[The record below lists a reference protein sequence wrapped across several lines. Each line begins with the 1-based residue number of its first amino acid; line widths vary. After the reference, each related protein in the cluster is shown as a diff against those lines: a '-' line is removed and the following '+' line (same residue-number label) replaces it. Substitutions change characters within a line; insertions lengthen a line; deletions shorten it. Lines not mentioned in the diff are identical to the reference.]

1 MSPHNIPLLLYE
13 VSLIC
18 IHNNIFL
25 NKLQL
30 LTKNPIY
37 YIINIERC
45 DIKMSKKILLLI
57 LTIMFILM
65 PFTTVE
71 AKTLG
76 DLKNEL
82 KELERKQAEAEKK
95 KNLTE
100 SEINNLADEIS
111 TITANIE
118 KIKEDIKTAED
129 EIAASEKEIEEKR
142 EETDELLKFLQVSSG
157 ENVYLEYIFE
167 ADSYTDF
174 IYRYSVV
181 SQLTEYNNNL
191 MAELEELVETLEN
204 KKVEYNN
211 NKRKLEQKSSDL
223 TSKLAVLRVNL
234 ETYKEEGT
242 SIEDDIEDMKEKID
256 ELEEIG
262 CKDNEDIT
270 TCGRSSGMVNASG
283 WSYPLS
289 WGCVTSEYVGFGYRP
304 DWSGSVSGHHG
315 IDLDCVNEGTTVY
328 AAAAGVVERV
338 AYELSCGGNIV
349 WVYHMVNG
357 QPYTTVYMHLL
368 YISVSEGQTV
378 TSSTKIGGVGGG
390 STMSYD
396 DCTGGTHLH
405 FGMAYGHNAYGFNN
419 YSFNPR
425 NIFNFP
431 TLIWNGGG
439 YFSR

>member
-1 MSPHNIPLLLYE
+1 MKD
-13 VSLIC
+13 V
-18 IHNNIFL
+18 
-25 NKLQL
+25 
-30 LTKNPIY
+30 
-37 YIINIERC
+37 
-45 DIKMSKKILLLI
+45 IKMNKKIALLMITL
-57 LTIMFILM
+57 MFVIM
-65 PFTTVE
+65 PFTKVE

-76 DLKNEL
+76 NLKEEL
-82 KELERKQAEAEKK
+82 KQLEKKQKEAESK

-100 SEINNLADEIS
+100 AEINSLADEIG
-111 TITANIE
+111 TITASIE
-118 KIKEDIKTAED
+118 KTKEDIKKAEED
-129 EIAASEKEIEEKR
+129 IAKSEKEIEEKR
-142 EETDELLKFLQVSSG
+142 KETDELLKFLQVSSG

-191 MAELEELVETLEN
+191 MAELEELVETLN
-204 KKVEYNN
+204 AKKIEYNN
-211 NKRKLEQKSSDL
+211 NKNSLEKKSGEL
-223 TSKLAVLRVNL
+223 TSKIAILRANL
-234 ETYKEEGT
+234 ENYKEEGT
-242 SIEDDIEDMKEKID
+242 TIEDDIKDMKEKIS
-256 ELEEIG
+256 ELEDIG
-262 CKDNEDIT
+262 CKDHEDIT
-270 TCGRSSGMVNASG
+270 TCGRTSGMVNARG

-328 AAAAGVVERV
+328 AAAAGVVARV
-338 AYELSCGGNIV
+338 VYYSSCGGNMV
-349 WVYHMVNG
+349 WVYHNVNG

-378 TSSTKIGGVGGG
+378 TASTQIGGVGGG
-390 STMSYD
+390 STQSYD
-396 DCTGGTHLH
+396 SCTGGTHLH

-425 NIFNFP
+425 NLFNFP
-431 TLIWNGGG
+431 SLVWNGGG